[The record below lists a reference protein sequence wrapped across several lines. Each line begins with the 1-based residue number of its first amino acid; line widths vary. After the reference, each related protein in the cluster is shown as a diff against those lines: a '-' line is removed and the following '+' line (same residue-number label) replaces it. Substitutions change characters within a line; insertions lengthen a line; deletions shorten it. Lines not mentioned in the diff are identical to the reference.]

1 MAIESFTRREQK
13 YVISSKQ
20 YNTLL
25 SELTPYMRADK
36 YGVNGNYTVTSLYF
50 DNPSC
55 KIYYETKNKLPFRQ
69 KLRLR
74 VYNNADLNSKAFL
87 KLNKNIKK

>member
-55 KIYYETKNKLPFRQ
+55 KIYYETKTNYLS
-69 KLRLR
+69 
-74 VYNNADLNSKAFL
+74 D
-87 KLNKNIKK
+87 KNYAYACIITQI